1 MTEKLKVP
9 SLNLNKVPESAASQL
24 STQKESAADSQVTFI
39 PGSSFY
45 TQRGATDEYLIP
57 GLG

>member
-9 SLNLNKVPESAASQL
+9 TLNLNKVPESTSQL
-24 STQKESAADSQVTFI
+24 STQKETAADSQVTFI